1 MINLFFKIFCI
12 LLLFFIKARYVESY
26 DYFTHPINIV
36 IDPIHINS
44 NETSHKKILEYLNKA
59 INILSKMVNCIDK
72 PNIAITPQLVR
83 EKCKRKIKIINTYIN
98 TDLLIIPIIENFG
111 NSIYNNNFQ
120 VLICEDNPSKRVQ
133 PNIALFLINKFMD
146 IMPLTDTSNK
156 RYLLKLEIF
165 KYILDTFGLSFSFRL
180 KTRQALNNFFETP
193 TYLIEK
199 SFSYNSIKKLYKL
212 SDIPLPKVEISEC
225 GDFYDEYWSKDL
237 IIKDFESENI
247 DISNDMTETTFHLLN
262 DLNYYSLSQ
271 CDMLYDNKGK
281 CHRIDQKCISQNELD
296 NNYYL
301 KYGLHNSKIIC
312 YFSNKNNLLNS
323 QCGNKYGL
331 LLNEIINYSPLVKK
345 KPIKTKKIGDYEI
358 PELPYYEEQELKLI
372 TPSKKCHSE
381 MPRTI
386 YFRRNFSTNLQN
398 LNDIFLNEENRKFFV
413 TFQIYEDV
421 YFNYEFLVL
430 ARFNGLIRSY
440 HRLGNHNLILDS
452 LPEYILKQ
460 RGNNQK
466 INKFQKIFNYVG
478 SEIFEKKDSLYKI
491 YKKQKQ
497 LFENEYNFM
506 QETYL
511 YPEDKNIIN
520 KTFSN
525 YKFDNKNI
533 WIVKSRQG
541 GNGGNSIHIFKS
553 LKNEQKNYI
562 ITKYIHNPHLINGKK
577 YIFQVFVLVTG
588 LKPLRIYLNKEGLVR
603 IATEK
608 FNLNRN
614 NFNNNFVHLTNTGI
628 NKKNKE
634 YVYAQDYNSEDANK
648 WSLNTYKKYLN
659 KENIDFN
666 LIIKKINDIAIKTII
681 TGHRYLVTKL
691 NEFNLND
698 TSFFNLYGF
707 DIMIDEN
714 YQPYLLEVNRRP
726 DMHVFDKM
734 DKVVKEKIF
743 IDTLNIIGM
752 IPFSHDNKLE
762 TYDAIYKYD
771 DKIEESVDY
780 AYCELTRP
788 RGSFELIFPLKDN
801 IDIYK
806 KYFNMFLFENE
817 RLWEKINNDEENEC

>member
-12 LLLFFIKARYVESY
+12 ILLFFIKARYVESY

-44 NETSHKKILEYLNKA
+44 NDTSHKKILEYLNKA

-72 PNIAITPQLVR
+72 PNIVITPQLVR

-98 TDLLIIPIIENFG
+98 PDLLIIPIIENFR
-111 NSIYNNNFQ
+111 NPINNNNFQ
-120 VLICEDNPSKRVQ
+120 VLICEDNPSKKVR
-133 PNIALFLINKFMD
+133 PNIALLLINKFLD
-146 IMPLTDTSNK
+146 IMSLTDTSNK

-165 KYILDTFGLSFSFRL
+165 KYILDIFGLSFSFRL

-212 SDIPLPKVEISEC
+212 SEVPLPKVEISEC
-225 GDFYDEYWSKDL
+225 GDFYDEFWSKDL

-247 DISNDMTETTFHLLN
+247 DISNDMTETSFHLLN
-262 DLNYYSLSQ
+262 DLNYYTLSQ

-281 CHRIDQKCISQNELD
+281 CHRIDQKCITQNELD

-301 KYGLHNSKIIC
+301 KYGLQKTKIIC

-331 LLNEIINYSPLVKK
+331 LLNEIIDYSPLVKK
-345 KPIKTKKIGDYEI
+345 KPIKNKKVGDYEI
-358 PELPYYEEQELKLI
+358 PELSYYEEQELKLI
-372 TPSKKCHSE
+372 TPSQKCHSE

-386 YFRRNFSTNLQN
+386 YFRTNFSTNLQN
-398 LNDIFLNEENRKFFV
+398 LNDIFLSEENRKFFV
-413 TFQIYEDV
+413 TFQTYEDV
-421 YFNYEFLVL
+421 YLHYEFLVL

-460 RGNNQK
+460 RGNNQI

-491 YKKQKQ
+491 YKKQKK
-497 LFENEYNFM
+497 LFKNEYNFM

-525 YKFDNKNI
+525 YKFGKKNI
-533 WIVKSRQG
+533 WIVKPRQRG
-541 GNGGNSIHIFKS
+541 GTGNSTHIFKS
-553 LKNEQKNYI
+553 LKNEQKDFI
-562 ITKYIHNPHLINGKK
+562 ISKYIHNPHLINGKK

-588 LKPLRIYLNKEGLVR
+588 LKPLRIYLNKEGFVQM
-603 IATEK
+603 AKEK
-608 FNLNRN
+608 FSLDQKNINNKYIHMTNNRRN
-614 NFNNNFVHLTNTGI
+614 KI
-628 NKKNKE
+628 NKYDINDKE
-634 YVYAQDYNSEDANK
+634 ECKEQDKINQNNYN
-648 WSLNTYKKYLN
+648 KYLE
-659 KENIDFN
+659 KENIDYSS
-666 LIIKKINDIAIKTII
+666 IKTKIKDI
-681 TGHRYLVTKL
+681 VIKTVISGQEHLLSKL
-691 NEFNLND
+691 KEYNLSD
-698 TSFFNLYGF
+698 RSFFNLYRY
-707 DIMIDEN
+707 DILID
-714 YQPYLLEVNRRP
+714 
-726 DMHVFDKM
+726 DKYEPHLI
-734 DKVVKEKIF
+734 KVVKGPNMHFFDKIDKKSKKKLF
-743 IDTLNIIGM
+743 VDTLNIIGI
-752 IPFSHDNKLE
+752 IPFSHDENAEPL
-762 TYDAIYKYD
+762 DDINVYD
-771 DKIEESVDY
+771 DPIQEAVEFG
-780 AYCELTRP
+780 YCELTRP
-788 RGSFELIFPLKDN
+788 KGDFELVFPLKNN
-801 IDIYK
+801 IDKYK
-806 KYFNMFLFENE
+806 RFIKVKLPENE
-817 RLWEKINNDEENEC
+817 KLWEKIKNEDEEFL